1 MKSTKLMLAVIASLL
16 TTWTSMSLI
25 GYAISELSLRECYT
39 HGGTLI
45 LMLLFG
51 WIPAVIIACDLDKQ
65 IKDNWL

>member
-25 GYAISELSLRECYT
+25 GYAVSELSLRECYT
-39 HGGTLI
+39 HNATLM

-51 WIPAVIIACDLDKQ
+51 WIPAVIISCDLDTHLKQ
-65 IKDNWL
+65 N